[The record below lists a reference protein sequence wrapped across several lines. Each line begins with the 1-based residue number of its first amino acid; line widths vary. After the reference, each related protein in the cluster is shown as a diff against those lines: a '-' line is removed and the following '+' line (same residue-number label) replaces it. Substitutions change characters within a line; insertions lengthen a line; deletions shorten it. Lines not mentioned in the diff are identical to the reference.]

1 MWREAAGHAL
11 TGIESITYARHH
23 ASCNARVEAFRAKPA
38 RGSAWCRG
46 PYSGM
51 VLESGE
57 IMSMQQG
64 RLLCCPVSPS
74 NQHGAGGA
82 VCSNSGSRATIQMLE
97 RGGVEVAV
105 NNNMFPSCDSHML

>member
-1 MWREAAGHAL
+1 
-11 TGIESITYARHH
+11 
-23 ASCNARVEAFRAKPA
+23 
-38 RGSAWCRG
+38 
-46 PYSGM
+46 M